1 MKSLRI
7 YNILTEDGQ
16 TIDDVV
22 LQVPIDFDSWEMI
35 FSMVLEKTGIDVDS
49 YSYEEI

>member
-7 YNILTEDGQ
+7 YNMLTEDGKSLED
-16 TIDDVV
+16 II
-22 LQVPIDFDSWEMI
+22 LQVPVDYSWEMI

-49 YSYEEI
+49 YSYEEIG